1 VPFAGLL
8 EPSDGLEPSTPSL
21 PWRFRGVTRVH
32 ARSLAT
38 HFLLQ
43 IGPLQAVQMRRE
55 TSRVSFLMCP
65 FCVRAL
71 LPHATTVPALF
82 GAVAK
87 VADFPASS
95 RGPRK
100 GCAHRD
106 ADRCSMQRAARIRR
120 LYRLRSSEG
129 RRECSELL
137 ERMVDRPGICARPAE
152 HARCC
157 RTGPTHGA
165 HGWPRLKRESGLR
178 DRWPPKLGVTE
189 AEERSIP

>member
-1 VPFAGLL
+1 
-8 EPSDGLEPSTPSL
+8 
-21 PWRFRGVTRVH
+21 
-32 ARSLAT
+32 
-38 HFLLQ
+38 
-43 IGPLQAVQMRRE
+43 MRRE

-65 FCVRAL
+65 FCVRAP
-71 LPHATTVPALF
+71 LPHATTVPAPF
-82 GAVAK
+82 GGVAK

-129 RRECSELL
+129 RRECAELL
-137 ERMVDRPGICARPAE
+137 ERMVDWPGICGRPAE

-157 RTGPTHGA
+157 RTGPAHGA
-165 HGWPRLKRESGLR
+165 LGWPRLKRESGLR
-178 DRWPPKLGVTE
+178 DRWPSKLGVTE